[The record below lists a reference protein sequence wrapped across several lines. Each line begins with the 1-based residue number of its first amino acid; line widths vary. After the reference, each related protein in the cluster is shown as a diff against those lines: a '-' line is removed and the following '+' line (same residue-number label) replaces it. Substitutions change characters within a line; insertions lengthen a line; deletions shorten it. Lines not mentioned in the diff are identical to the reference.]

1 VKRRRKAMN
10 KTPRDIIGDENV
22 MALKQAGFVVVRL
35 SELSKVRAIETEVAT
50 SRTLEQIA
58 FGNLRPH
65 LFRVE
70 VQLTPSILASGLS

>member
-35 SELSKVRAIETEVAT
+35 SELSKVRAKVKLAFDIL
-50 SRTLEQIA
+50 SREEPRKKQT
-58 FGNLRPH
+58 
-65 LFRVE
+65 
-70 VQLTPSILASGLS
+70 